1 MARRGRRRE
10 VGYGRSRS
18 SQVRVAPQWRHRD
31 LHHQLAR
38 ALAMYLLWRLEQA
51 GEATE
56 REAPVSTRH
65 AHQTTNQQARHTDQG
80 GGQ

>member
-10 VGYGRSRS
+10 MGYGRSRS
-18 SQVRVAPQWRHRD
+18 SQVRVSPQWRHRD

-51 GEATE
+51 DKVVE
-56 REAPVSTRH
+56 REVPVSTRH